1 MVKML
6 RILVFM
12 VACVSAA
19 TSAYAQQRPL
29 VTEDPETV
37 GSGLILFEAGFDQQ
51 KRVFYPVS
59 GLTGDL
65 LRFPT
70 LGLSFG
76 VGSIVEIQ
84 LDGVPYQR
92 LNVTN
97 REAAPL
103 ASLLDFEGDRT
114 TDVDDIVIGT
124 KVRIV
129 PEGTGRPAVALR
141 FATKLPNAGNES
153 GLGTD
158 TTDFHFGILFGKTVQ
173 SVRFVGNAGFGIL
186 ADPIEGHEQNDVL
199 TYGFSLARAVAEGV
213 EIVGEVNGRAGFN
226 PVDEI
231 PPGTENRGTLRF
243 GARFTRG
250 TVRLDGG
257 AIIGMTS
264 RDPSF
269 GLTAGL
275 TWVFRAFSV
284 P

>member
-1 MVKML
+1 MKNL
-6 RILVFM
+6 LLV
-12 VACVSAA
+12 VALVMA
-19 TSAYAQQRPL
+19 TRATAFAQQRPL
-29 VTEDPETV
+29 LTEDPETV
-37 GSGLILFEAGFDQQ
+37 GTGLILLEAGFDHQ

-70 LGLSFG
+70 LGVSFG
-76 VGSIVEIQ
+76 VGSIAEIQ
-84 LDGVPYQR
+84 IDGVPYQR
-92 LNVTN
+92 LNVTG
-97 REAAPL
+97 RESAPL

-129 PEGTGRPAVALR
+129 PEAAGRPAIALR

-158 TTDFHFGILFGKTVQ
+158 TTDFHFGVLVGKTVQ
-173 SVRFVGNAGFGIL
+173 SVRFVANAGLGIL

-199 TYGFSLARAVAEGV
+199 TYGLSLARAVAEGV
-213 EIVGEVNGRAGFN
+213 ELVGELNGRAGFN

-231 PPGTENRGTLRF
+231 PPGTENRGALRF
-243 GARFTRG
+243 GARLTKG

-257 AIIGMTS
+257 AIIGLTS

-269 GLTAGL
+269 GFTAGL
-275 TWVFRAFSV
+275 TWVFRGFST

>member
-1 MVKML
+1 MKY
-6 RILVFM
+6 
-12 VACVSAA
+12 VSAFVFA
-19 TSAYAQQRPL
+19 LLCTNTVFAQQRPL

-37 GSGLILFEAGFDQQ
+37 GSGLILVEGGFDYQ
-51 KRVFYPVS
+51 KRVYFPVS

-70 LGLSFG
+70 LGISLG
-76 VGSIVEIQ
+76 VSSIAEIQ
-84 LDGVPYQR
+84 VDGTPYQR
-92 LNVTN
+92 LTVTS

-103 ASLLDFEGDRT
+103 SHLLTFPDERS
-114 TDVDDIVIGT
+114 TDVDDLMVGA
-124 KVRIV
+124 KVRLV
-129 PEGTGRPAVALR
+129 SEGIGRPAIAVR

-158 TTDFHFGILFGKTVQ
+158 TMDFYFAALAGKTVQ
-173 SVRFVGNAGFGIL
+173 SVRFVGNVGFGIL
-186 ADPIEGHEQNDVL
+186 SDPIEGHEQNDVL

-213 EIVGEVNGRAGFN
+213 EVVGELNGRVGFN
-226 PVDEI
+226 PIEEI
-231 PPGTENRGTLRF
+231 PPGTENRGSLRL
-243 GARFTRG
+243 GGRITRG

-257 AIIGMTS
+257 IIIGLTS

-275 TWVFRAFSV
+275 TWVFRAFTIQ